1 MKPIGTNNLSALG
14 YIGLFILFCMPY
26 IGTPALIL
34 FAIFGRGA
42 AKNFARA
49 ILLISVLSV
58 VFLVVLMVIGLI
70 NLGDFNFSTD
80 NGIELFN
87 NIRAYIG

>member
-26 IGTPALIL
+26 IGTPALLI

-49 ILLISVLSV
+49 ILLAT
-58 VFLVVLMVIGLI
+58 VLMVLLVVVLAVIGMV
-70 NLGDFNFSTD
+70 NLGDFNFSIND
-80 NGIELFN
+80 GVEAYN
-87 NIRAYIG
+87 NLKTLIG

>member
-34 FAIFGRGA
+34 FAIFGRGEA
-42 AKNFARA
+42 RNFARA
-49 ILLISVLSV
+49 ILLITVIMAL
-58 VFLVVLMVIGLI
+58 LVVVLTILGLF
-70 NLGDFNFSTD
+70 NLGDFNFSVD
-80 NGIELFN
+80 NGFEMYN
-87 NIRAYIG
+87 NLRTLIG